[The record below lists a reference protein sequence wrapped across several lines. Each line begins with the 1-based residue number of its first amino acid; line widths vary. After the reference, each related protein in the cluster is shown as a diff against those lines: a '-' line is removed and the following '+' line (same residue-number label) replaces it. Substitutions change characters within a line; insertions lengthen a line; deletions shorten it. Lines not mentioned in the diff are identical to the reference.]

1 MVAGSLID
9 QFNNNGGVAEMTSLD
24 QLIATM
30 MNVSGVG
37 IPADHGRRGLPTVL

>member
-1 MVAGSLID
+1 MIELLELLIG
-9 QFNNNGGVAEMTSLD
+9 QFSNKEGVAEMTSLD

-37 IPADHGRRGLPTVL
+37 TS